1 MEYPSKALTSFLKSK
16 VAENFMAY
24 LMGSNNQKLEIIL
37 KEAESFYSDLFSEK
51 EINEDFIEEL
61 LKFWDKP
68 NMSLVSSLV
77 DPSIY

>member
-16 VAENFMAY
+16 AAENFMAY
-24 LMGSNNQKLEIIL
+24 LMGSNNQKLENIL
-37 KEAESFYSDLFSEK
+37 KEAESFYSDLY
-51 EINEDFIEEL
+51 EDFIEEL